1 MSASFATST
10 EKLAKAIHA
19 TEAVQKSAREFLK
32 AQSGWTD
39 AFNEWAEEEAN
50 PAIKAAWSSSMPVFE
65 KWSDAQAEFIAEMR
79 SFVYYDMG
87 LLMGAAQDY
96 HAATKATDK
105 ARSNLKK
112 KQDAA
117 SKPGERGTKAGALVP
132 EAKGDL
138 NKCKM
143 VEARERDRFTKLKH
157 AVMKN
162 SMLQVSSNY
171 LQMFSKGAHLFNG
184 VYDVVELMPEDP
196 PENPTSFDAMGEMM
210 TKSNEAVQNIPDSV
224 ECRYPGIFLHK
235 KAEKFGKEKKR
246 FFQLEQPEG
255 GGPGA
260 VFAYYVDLQKGI
272 PFTRKGEVTLTPA
285 TEIEVK
291 RREILISNADRRW
304 VLVAKTSE
312 EARWWSGLL
321 VKAAQVGLPDYA
333 EYRPVE
339 VQVNDVCDLEDER
352 LRLDTSARVRPS
364 NTTPGM
370 IEAGE
375 SPNAD
380 LSNEDQY
387 TINNAFKSEEGEGT
401 LDVQIGDVVA
411 VGEKGDDWW
420 FVADSKGNDGW
431 CPAAFLDPMASAAA
445 PAPAPAAAAA
455 ASSSSNPVPAAAAA
469 EEAPEQA
476 GRYVRAAYD
485 NEGAEEDELNFN
497 EGDRIFQIQ
506 DADEYGWSRGVLNGV
521 EGIYPAAYVEE
532 E

>member
-1 MSASFATST
+1 MSASFASST
-10 EKLAKAIHA
+10 EKLAKAIQA

-32 AQSGWTD
+32 AQSAWTD
-39 AFNEWAEEEAN
+39 AFVEWAGEETN
-50 PAIKAAWSSSMPVFE
+50 PAIKTAWTASQPIFE
-65 KWSDAQAEFIAEMR
+65 EWSDAQAEFIAEMR

-117 SKPGERGTKAGALVP
+117 AKPGERGTKASALVP
-132 EAKGDL
+132 EAKSEL

-157 AVMKN
+157 AVMKI

-171 LQMFSKGAHLFNG
+171 LQLFSKGAHLFNG

-196 PENPTSFDAMGEMM
+196 PDNPNAFENMSEMM
-210 TKSNEAVQNIPDSV
+210 TKSKEAEMNIPDSV

-255 GGPGA
+255 GAPGA
-260 VFAYYVDLQKGI
+260 VFAYYVDLQKGL
-272 PFTRKGEVTLTPA
+272 PVNRKGEVTLTPA
-285 TEIEVK
+285 SGIEVK
-291 RREILISNADRRW
+291 GREILIENADRRW
-304 VLVAKTSE
+304 VLVAKTPE
-312 EARWWSGLL
+312 EARWWSKLL
-321 VKAAQVGLPDYA
+321 VKAAKTGVPDYA
-333 EYRPVE
+333 TYVPVE
-339 VQVNDVCDLEDER
+339 VEVEDVCDLEDER
-352 LRLDTSARVRPS
+352 LRLDTSARRPNVS
-364 NTTPGM
+364 PGVDDADSPAAA
-370 IEAGE
+370 AGE
-375 SPNAD
+375 
-380 LSNEDQY
+380 QY
-387 TINNAFKSEEGEGT
+387 KINNDFKSDEGEGT
-401 LDVQIGDVVA
+401 LDVRIGDIVV

-420 FVADSKGNDGW
+420 FVADLSGNDGW
-431 CPAAFLDPMASAAA
+431 CPAAFLDPLDGPSADAD
-445 PAPAPAAAAA
+445 PAPAAA
-455 ASSSSNPVPAAAAA
+455 S
-469 EEAPEQA
+469 APEPSA
-476 GRYVRAAYD
+476 SGGGDAPPGVEGRYVRAAYD

-506 DADEYGWSRGVLNGV
+506 DADEYGWSRGILNGV

-532 E
+532 ET